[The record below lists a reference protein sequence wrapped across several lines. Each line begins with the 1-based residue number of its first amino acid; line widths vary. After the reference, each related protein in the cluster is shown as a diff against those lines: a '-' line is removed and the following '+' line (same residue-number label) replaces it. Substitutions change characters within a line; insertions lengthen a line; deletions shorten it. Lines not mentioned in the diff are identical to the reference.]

1 MYRLNRPPRPQR
13 HAWPAYDSEHLHSR
27 PRSRGWRRPPF
38 RLPPRRQAVGF
49 AGLAEW
55 APAAVHHGDPGPFL
69 PLVGKPD
76 YGTAENAFGAARSGH
91 THEGQDIFAPAGTP
105 EVAPVDAVVAETGS
119 DGGQGNYVYLY
130 DSKRDRTYVYMHM
143 ISPSPREVGERVK
156 AGELRRPARLHR
168 VVLGRSPALRGPRRQ
183 GDRGHRARPDAAARG
198 LEAAGQAPLIARP
211 TARILSAAH
220 GAHPQLL
227 DHRPHRPRKVDARR
241 PHPRAHRVGRLARS
255 HAPAARLDG
264 PRARARDHDQGA
276 GGAGRLRRR
285 RRRRPT
291 TCT

>member
-1 MYRLNRPPRPQR
+1 MARLRLRTF
-13 HAWPAYDSEHLHSR
+13 ALATAIAGLATPALSIAA
-27 PRSRGWRRPPF
+27 PAPG
-38 RLPPRRQAVGF
+38 VGF

-143 ISPSPREVGERVK
+143 ISPSPRKAGERVK
-156 AGELRRPARLHR
+156 AGEL
-168 VVLGRSPALRGPRRQ
+168 
-183 GDRGHRARPDAAARG
+183 
-198 LEAAGQAPLIARP
+198 
-211 TARILSAAH
+211 
-220 GAHPQLL
+220 
-227 DHRPHRPRKVDARR
+227 
-241 PHPRAHRVGRLARS
+241 VGRLGCTGSCWGDHLHFEVRDGKGIVGTA
-255 HAPAARLDG
+255 HDPMPLLEDWKPLDK
-264 PRARARDHDQGA
+264 PR
-276 GGAGRLRRR
+276 
-285 RRRRPT
+285 
-291 TCT
+291 